1 MQISLKDVYLLIDD
15 TKSIK
20 LCVLNKQKTKVKT
33 LTDNKEYYLL
43 NDGKIQNAEITEHIN
58 FIYYK
63 RGIVTQ
69 FYKTEINN
77 ISTIIFPIILTIE
90 AQEEL
95 GWGNFIALLPEKND
109 EKTKNNLLDSYK
121 GNKFFDYMKDY
132 LYLINEKQVKVLNDY
147 LMNLCGIDEFNFI
160 KDENIYKP
168 LSLQNIY
175 TIEKT
180 MNDVKNNKIT
190 KINEQN
196 IEK

>member
-1 MQISLKDVYLLIDD
+1 
-15 TKSIK
+15 
-20 LCVLNKQKTKVKT
+20 
-33 LTDNKEYYLL
+33 
-43 NDGKIQNAEITEHIN
+43 
-58 FIYYK
+58 
-63 RGIVTQ
+63 
-69 FYKTEINN
+69 
-77 ISTIIFPIILTIE
+77 
-90 AQEEL
+90 
-95 GWGNFIALLPEKND
+95 
-109 EKTKNNLLDSYK
+109 
-121 GNKFFDYMKDY
+121 MKDY

-147 LMNLCGIDEFNFI
+147 LMSLCGIDEFNFI

>member
-1 MQISLKDVYLLIDD
+1 MECFMQISLKDVYLLIDD

-69 FYKTEINN
+69 FYQTEINN

-90 AQEEL
+90 AQEKL
-95 GWGNFIALLPEKND
+95 GWGDFIALLPEKKN
-109 EKTKNNLLDSYK
+109 EKTKNV
-121 GNKFFDYMKDY
+121 
-132 LYLINEKQVKVLNDY
+132 KQIRVIL
-147 LMNLCGIDEFNFI
+147 
-160 KDENIYKP
+160 
-168 LSLQNIY
+168 
-175 TIEKT
+175 
-180 MNDVKNNKIT
+180 
-190 KINEQN
+190 
-196 IEK
+196 

>member
-1 MQISLKDVYLLIDD
+1 M
-15 TKSIK
+15 
-20 LCVLNKQKTKVKT
+20 KTKVKT

-69 FYKTEINN
+69 FYQTEINN

-95 GWGNFIALLPEKND
+95 GWGDFIALLPEKND
-109 EKTKNNLLDSYK
+109 EKTKNNLSDSYK

-147 LMNLCGIDEFNFI
+147 LMSLCGIDEFNFI
-160 KDENIYKP
+160 KNENIYKP